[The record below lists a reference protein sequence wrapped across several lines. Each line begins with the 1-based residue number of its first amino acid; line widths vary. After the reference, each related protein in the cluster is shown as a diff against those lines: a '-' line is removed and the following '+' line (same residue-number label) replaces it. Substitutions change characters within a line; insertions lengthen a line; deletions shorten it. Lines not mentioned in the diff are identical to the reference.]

1 MFPILLAELRPLFF
15 RNRLW
20 SDKDES
26 FKTVFDVLTPHANS
40 LIIRFLIRQIAGGSP
55 FSLGANSHE
64 KQFSARLRAKKERL
78 VSRERNTL

>member
-26 FKTVFDVLTPHANS
+26 FKAVFDVLTYTTCQFTNNPVLSGCGA
-40 LIIRFLIRQIAGGSP
+40 IETVICVGGM
-55 FSLGANSHE
+55 G
-64 KQFSARLRAKKERL
+64 
-78 VSRERNTL
+78 

>member
-26 FKTVFDVLTPHANS
+26 FKAVFDVLTPPP
-40 LIIRFLIRQIAGGSP
+40 GSRRID
-55 FSLGANSHE
+55 FG
-64 KQFSARLRAKKERL
+64 SARRSDLHYPEDRL
-78 VSRERNTL
+78 TLWGG